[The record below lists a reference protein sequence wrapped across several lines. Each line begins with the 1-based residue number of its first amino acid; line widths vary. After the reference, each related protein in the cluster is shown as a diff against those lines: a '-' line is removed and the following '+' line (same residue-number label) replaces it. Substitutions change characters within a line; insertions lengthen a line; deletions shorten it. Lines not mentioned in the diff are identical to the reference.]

1 MVDTG
6 SCAYGLGAR
15 VWPIR
20 RGKNFWWKARRRG
33 GVVMETVS
41 VVIPV
46 YNGAQTIRRAIDSA
60 LGQSWKEREVIVVD
74 DGSTD
79 GTFAL
84 LEGYGNRIRA
94 IHQSNCG
101 VALARNA
108 AIEQAKGDYVAF
120 LDADDEWLPEKLEIQ
135 VGVLRSMPDVGV
147 LGGGSEWKKGG
158 EGRFQVPASREVSLE
173 SLLFGNPLCTSTV
186 VVRTSILRE
195 SSLRFWQE
203 LQGPED
209 WHLWIRLAGRTR
221 LWNDKRIV
229 ARHYLTE
236 ESISRRDCSGLLARY
251 GQMYERLF
259 SNLLNDPAVS
269 PMVRRRWDDIELNVE
284 MLKFRILVTTQPLEA
299 LARWWRVA
307 RRLRSATQIRLCMRS
322 LVAGLYHSLG

>member
-1 MVDTG
+1 
-6 SCAYGLGAR
+6 
-15 VWPIR
+15 
-20 RGKNFWWKARRRG
+20 
-33 GVVMETVS
+33 METVS